1 MIVGKGGAYF
11 SKRSPQRLLMGI
23 AGREIVAFW
32 SLADSNNKKMSSIQ
46 KKSTVDT
53 DNKLKFETPKEK
65 FFKRIA

>member
-11 SKRSPQRLLMGI
+11 SKKKSAMPIDGHWD
-23 AGREIVAFW
+23 REIVAFW